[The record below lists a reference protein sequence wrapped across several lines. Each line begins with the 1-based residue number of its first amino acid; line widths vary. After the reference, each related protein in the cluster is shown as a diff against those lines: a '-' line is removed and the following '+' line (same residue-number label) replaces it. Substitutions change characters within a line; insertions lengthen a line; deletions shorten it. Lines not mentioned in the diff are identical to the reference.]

1 MNAEK
6 CIVNVI
12 LTYAFELIL
21 VANDYDVSLT
31 VIQIVIC
38 CLGPLFCPNMTLSS

>member
-1 MNAEK
+1 M
-6 CIVNVI
+6 I
-12 LTYAFELIL
+12 LTYAFEMIL

-38 CLGPLFCPNMTLSS
+38 CLGPLFCPKDCYLSFGAFVLP